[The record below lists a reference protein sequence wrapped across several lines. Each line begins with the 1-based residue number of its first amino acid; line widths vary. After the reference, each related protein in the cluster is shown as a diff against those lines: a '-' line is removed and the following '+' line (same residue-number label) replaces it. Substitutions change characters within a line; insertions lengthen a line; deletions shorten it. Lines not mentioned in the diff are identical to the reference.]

1 MRQHMHFSQGMKFR
15 DYDVDQMIASLFQDK
30 REKLKDTRL
39 FYLNMKRNT
48 TMMDYLESP
57 VYLISERMKGIL
69 ELLEDDLE
77 FQSVTLYDD
86 GQKKHYDYHQ
96 MFFPRLDAISDN
108 IEYHRSA
115 EEKQLTLDASKIGHH
130 HIFLL
135 ENSLSIHPVVSLE
148 VVECLLRRKAVGII
162 FEEMEVE

>member
-1 MRQHMHFSQGMKFR
+1 MRFFRMRQHMHFSQGMKFR
-15 DYDVDQMIASLFQDK
+15 DYNVDHMIASFFQDK
-30 REKLKDTRL
+30 REQLKDTRI

-57 VYLISERMKGIL
+57 VYLISDRMKRIL

-77 FQSVTLYDD
+77 FKSVTLIDY
-86 GQKKHYDYHQ
+86 GQKQQYDYHQ
-96 MFFPRLDAISDN
+96 MFFPRLDAG
-108 IEYHRSA
+108 
-115 EEKQLTLDASKIGHH
+115 KIGHH
-130 HIFLL
+130 NVFLL

-162 FEEMEVE
+162 FEELEAE

>member
-1 MRQHMHFSQGMKFR
+1 MHFSQGMKLR
-15 DYDVDQMIASLFQDK
+15 DYNVDQMIASFFQDK
-30 REKLKDTRL
+30 REQLKDTRI

-57 VYLISERMKGIL
+57 VYLISDRMKRIL

-77 FQSVTLYDD
+77 FTSVTLIDY
-86 GQKKHYDYHQ
+86 GQKKQYDYHQ

-108 IEYHRSA
+108 RAYYQSVEV
-115 EEKQLTLDASKIGHH
+115 EQLTLDAGKIGHH
-130 HIFLL
+130 NIFLL
-135 ENSLSIHPVVSLE
+135 ENSLSIHPVVGLE

-162 FEEMEVE
+162 FEELEAE